1 MNDDKLSM
9 LKIMMYVFLFR
20 ARKTKINGPGIDQYT
35 NLGFSYQV
43 LMAISSGPRLIKK
56 QEMAKPFIVYFI
68 RDTFIGYV
76 RRNRR
81 FVFLEPASPA
91 SAVKPVLST
100 DGAFLVQ
107 VQSYQRLLYKFKQI
121 LLKKV
126 QARIYLTWII
136 QLVTLELRFCLRDG
150 ECWVKRGLNRGT
162 LLAWCLAYY
171 GHLKLFCHRPMEIG
185 FSFLSLLFFSRACRL
200 KKDTVKKHS
209 ESDIFA
215 S

>member
-81 FVFLEPASPA
+81 FVFLEPASCI
-91 SAVKPVLST
+91 SS
-100 DGAFLVQ
+100 
-107 VQSYQRLLYKFKQI
+107 
-121 LLKKV
+121 
-126 QARIYLTWII
+126 
-136 QLVTLELRFCLRDG
+136 
-150 ECWVKRGLNRGT
+150 
-162 LLAWCLAYY
+162 
-171 GHLKLFCHRPMEIG
+171 M
-185 FSFLSLLFFSRACRL
+185 
-200 KKDTVKKHS
+200 S
-209 ESDIFA
+209 EG
-215 S
+215 